1 MNEEVV
7 DTINEVRGLFLDS
20 VARLPEL
27 QSFGALLHASAS
39 VRQGF
44 EQALAAARSPRIE
57 APCVGRFTCAII
69 GSSGHGKTTILDEMF
84 PSLSSRGWLVTDVTD
99 TTSQSLRIE
108 YAPVDDPNLR
118 EVTVNSWS
126 ADQIKGL
133 LQHPEVEAQNE
144 TDAIRV
150 QYLENGAVIDGGE
163 AAFARDDLK
172 QFRFPR
178 KMDLTPFAA
187 PYRVTKEQSADPRFI
202 RALTV
207 KEPSSVLK
215 TEPILSCGGRRYDA
229 LQLRAIVK
237 DVTLKDP
244 FENVVRWSGR
254 AADSIRHLTIVDTPG
269 LATPGNVKDE
279 VLRHFLERKSNH
291 IALELWRNDEL
302 DIVVH
307 MVLAGRS
314 SDFATL
320 WKDIERQCGPAEM
333 ESLSERLVL
342 VVNGMNIYFTNRD
355 LKARWQDAEAT
366 ARDGDPFAATVE
378 DNILQK
384 MSPRGSVRP
393 AKTCFVDSRSIVET
407 QTAGDYASFYG
418 RMRPVMRDWTEP
430 GGVGHDT
437 LKRLGMLE
445 AFKENVDAL
454 CDPDDRGQ
462 GLLVR
467 RLCELIDEKG
477 PWLLL
482 RKHVV
487 RPGLLERVTGL
498 KEVLRTSY
506 DDDGNLNREAIKE
519 ALRSCLSFLDP
530 HDLSSIERFCVA
542 RVDDDLQGAIPARD
556 ASREPSGWVENA
568 YFSMCGTLR
577 TGLLMEAEAAG
588 VPGEI
593 AEEFFRHFDGR
604 VSEFVERFGYKTA
617 KLVPP
622 DKGFASTRDLVLH
635 CLRIHAREILYQL
648 LTHDS
653 DDGDGDGGGEHG
665 AIHQSADDREQVKQV
680 LLDLE
685 RAEDLARRACA
696 RFGVGS

>member
-27 QSFGALLHASAS
+27 SSFAALLHASSS

-44 EQALAAARSPRIE
+44 DKAVDAAKSPRIT

-84 PSLSSRGWLVTDVTD
+84 PNLSARGWLVTDVTD

-108 YAPVDDPNLR
+108 HAAADDPKLN
-118 EVTVNSWS
+118 EVNVNSWS

-133 LQHPEVEAQNE
+133 LQHPEVESQNE
-144 TDAIRV
+144 TDDIRV
-150 QYLENGAVIDGGE
+150 QYLENGAAIDGAE

-178 KMDLTPFAA
+178 KMELIPFAE
-187 PYRVTKEQSADPRFI
+187 PYRVTDEQSADPRFI

-215 TEPILSCGGRRYDA
+215 TEPILSAGGRRYDA

-254 AADSIRHLTIVDTPG
+254 DAESIRHLTIVDTPG

-355 LKARWQDAEAT
+355 LKARWQDPEAT

-407 QTAGDYASFYG
+407 QTAGEYGAFYN
-418 RMRPVMRDWTEP
+418 RMRPVMQDWTEE

-437 LKRLGMLE
+437 LRRLGMLD
-445 AFKENVDAL
+445 AFKENIDAL

-462 GLLVR
+462 GLLMR

-487 RPGLLERVTGL
+487 RPGLLDQVTGL
-498 KEVLRTSY
+498 KDVLRASY
-506 DDDGNLNREAIKE
+506 DEEGNLNREAIKE

-530 HDLSSIERFCVA
+530 NDLTTIEKFCVA
-542 RVDDDLQGAIPARD
+542 RIDEGLDTAVEAADGVRFD
-556 ASREPSGWVENA
+556 SEWVEQA

-577 TGLLMEAEAAG
+577 TGLLVEAEAAG

-604 VSEFVERFGYKTA
+604 ISEYVERFGYRTA

-635 CLRIHAREILYQL
+635 CLKIHAREILYQL
-648 LTHDS
+648 LAHDS
-653 DDGDGDGGGEHG
+653 DDGGEGGGENS
-665 AIHQSADDREQVKQV
+665 AIHQSADDREQIKQV

-696 RFGVGS
+696 RFGVAS